1 MIPPKAPKTCER
13 CGVTYIPASKRQKYC
28 EYCRKII
35 QRESNHKC
43 EKKRREAQKKIVKE
57 RAVQKHALTI
67 AQVVKESRAHG
78 MEYGNYVAWR
88 HI

>member
-13 CGVTYIPASKRQKYC
+13 CGVTYIPTGTRQKYC
-28 EYCRKII
+28 EDCREIAQK
-35 QRESNHKC
+35 ESNRKY
-43 EKKRREAQKKIVKE
+43 EKKRREERKKMVKE
-57 RAVQKHALTI
+57 RAVQKPALTI

-78 MEYGNYVAWR
+78 MEYWNYVAWR